1 MRRLIAVL
9 ILTGALSVAAC
20 DDPAG
25 SNDPE
30 FADAATDAPVAP
42 AAEDVEAP
50 VVDPDVVETPPVDT
64 TRLPPEK
71 RSSEESVQPQS
82 ETLFY

>member
-1 MRRLIAVL
+1 MDVDIAAGD
-9 ILTGALSVAAC
+9 IDGALDVAMDRRA
-20 DDPAG
+20 
-25 SNDPE
+25 
-30 FADAATDAPVAP
+30 

-50 VVDPDVVETPPVDT
+50 VVDPNAVDTPPVDT